1 MNTPHTGNHVSI
13 LIPFFNEAEVLPL
26 LFDRLNAFMDC
37 HTECQWE
44 VLMVNDGST
53 DNSLLMVDQMHRKDN
68 RWQYIDL
75 SRNFGKEVAMMAGLD
90 YVSGDCVVIMDADLQ
105 DPPELI
111 PQMIALWRQGYDD
124 VYATRRDRGKESPLR
139 KHLSLTYYRILQH
152 ATKIPV
158 LQNAG
163 DFRLLDRC
171 CIDALKQI
179 REVQR
184 YTKGLFCWIGFK
196 KKEITFDRC
205 DRAAGQTKWNYWKLF
220 GLAIEGIT
228 SYTTMPLR
236 ISTIA
241 GIIASLSA
249 FVVMVYFLTKTLIW
263 GDDVQGFPTLVVL
276 MLFLG
281 GLTLLSLGLLGE
293 YIGRIFN
300 ETKGRPAYFVRT
312 STVNAKDK

>member
-1 MNTPHTGNHVSI
+1 M
-13 LIPFFNEAEVLPL
+13 
-26 LFDRLNAFMDC
+26 
-37 HTECQWE
+37 
-44 VLMVNDGST
+44 
-53 DNSLLMVDQMHRKDN
+53 
-68 RWQYIDL
+68 ID
-75 SRNFGKEVAMMAGLD
+75 
-90 YVSGDCVVIMDADLQ
+90 
-105 DPPELI
+105 
-111 PQMIALWRQGYDD
+111 LWRQGYDD
-124 VYATRRDRGKESPLR
+124 IYATRRDRGKESRLR
-139 KHLSLTYYRILQH
+139 KHLSLAYYRILQH

-184 YTKGLFCWIGFK
+184 YSKGLFCWIGFK

-228 SYTTMPLR
+228 SYTTFPLR

-241 GIIASLSA
+241 GVIASLSA
-249 FVVMVYFLTKTLIW
+249 FAVMIYFLTKTLIW

-276 MLFLG
+276 ILFLG
-281 GLTLLSLGLLGE
+281 GLTLMSLGLLGE

-300 ETKGRPAYFVRT
+300 ETKGRPAYFIRT
-312 STVNAKDK
+312 STVSSNNK